1 MERIAESKVDNDIIF
16 QIAIESWKDCGAEGI
31 QCRRVWVGSTCY
43 LSQLSYLSR
52 LFFHVEIFRR
62 EISLILCPPYILC
75 TVCNS
80 IFCVLFVAF
89 CREICY
95 VAWKILNQKLRLWR
109 KRANMRYATGG
120 TTRGTTGGGRRKPRA
135 VIGPITQLPP
145 PHSNKKPGLKLGQNS
160 TSSQK

>member
-1 MERIAESKVDNDIIF
+1 MSACLGRE
-16 QIAIESWKDCGAEGI
+16 
-31 QCRRVWVGSTCY
+31 Y
-43 LSQLSYLSR
+43 L
-52 LFFHVEIFRR
+52 LFVTALVPVEIVFSSGNFLTSMRNVKKS

-145 PHSNKKPGLKLGQNS
+145 PHSNKKRGLKLGQNI